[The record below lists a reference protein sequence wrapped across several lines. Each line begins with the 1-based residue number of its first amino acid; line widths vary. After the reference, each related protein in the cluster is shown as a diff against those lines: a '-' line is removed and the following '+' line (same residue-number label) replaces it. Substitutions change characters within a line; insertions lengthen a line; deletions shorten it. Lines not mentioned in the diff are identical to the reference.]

1 MPLDFDSI
9 QELEIHRAHF
19 SPTTLYLSVSE
30 SITHS
35 ALRYV
40 EPARQS
46 VPPRSKQLIARIQK
60 MVVRI
65 LPAFAS
71 GRFCTNRQ
79 KSVFGKSVDSLGHW
93 ATGCSSAAF
102 TL

>member
-35 ALRYV
+35 AR
-40 EPARQS
+40 
-46 VPPRSKQLIARIQK
+46 RSENLHAKGTATL
-60 MVVRI
+60 
-65 LPAFAS
+65 
-71 GRFCTNRQ
+71 GTNSRH
-79 KSVFGKSVDSLGHW
+79 VFKKWWLG
-93 ATGCSSAAF
+93 F
-102 TL
+102 